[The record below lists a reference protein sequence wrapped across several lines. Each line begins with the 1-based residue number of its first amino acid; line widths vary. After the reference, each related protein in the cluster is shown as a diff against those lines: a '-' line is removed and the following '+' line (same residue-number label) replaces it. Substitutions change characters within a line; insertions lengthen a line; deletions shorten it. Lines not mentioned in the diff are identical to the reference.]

1 LAGKIVKVRSW
12 EEFKRLVNEL
22 KPNAIVYNIEQYGF
36 SDTRELTALRLMMQG
51 PDKYYIF
58 LDFRREG
65 RLKETGIPV
74 DVDKN
79 GNRYIEEKKVK
90 DFLKAQFEREDL
102 IICSYWTI

>member
-12 EEFKRLVNEL
+12 EEFKRLVTEL

-58 LDFRREG
+58 LDFRREEK
-65 RLKETGIPV
+65 LKETGIPV

-79 GNRYIEEKKVK
+79 GNQYIEEKKVK
-90 DFLKAQFEREDL
+90 DFLKAQFERENL